1 MVFLIKFMMR
11 TNMIKII
18 FIFLFIITAT
28 YSQDTNYYWNDV
40 GISLHQLFVKMD
52 TPTDIEYQ
60 EKSGVYW
67 MAYDFGDAAVIYIIS
82 KGFVSSVIYMKNNRS
97 YDDIHDTFLK
107 LWKASTSDEFFT
119 SEYNDG
125 TGHYNQ
131 IKNDIKMTSN
141 ISIVNTEFVLTIL
154 VTKMKK

>member
-1 MVFLIKFMMR
+1 MKQFLF
-11 TNMIKII
+11 I
-18 FIFLFIITAT
+18 FIFIVPFIW
-28 YSQDTNYYWNDV
+28 SQDTNYFWNDA
-40 GISLHQLFVKMD
+40 GITLHQLLIKMD

-60 EKSGVYW
+60 KESGVYW
-67 MAYDFGDAAVIYIIS
+67 MAYDFGESAVIYIIN
-82 KGFVSSVIYMKNNRS
+82 KGFVSGVIYMKNNRS

-107 LWKASTSDEFFT
+107 LWKASTSDGFFT

-154 VTKMKK
+154 ITKTEQK